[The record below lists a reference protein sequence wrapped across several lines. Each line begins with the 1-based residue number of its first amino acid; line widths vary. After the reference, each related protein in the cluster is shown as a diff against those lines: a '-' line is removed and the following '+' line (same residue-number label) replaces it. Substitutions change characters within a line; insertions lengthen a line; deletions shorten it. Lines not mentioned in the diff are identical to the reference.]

1 MRAAGLR
8 WNSRAVSAGDC
19 QPGAAGIKCR
29 RFRRSFKGAVS
40 VRRIVWLGCGLL
52 AVLLLAA
59 ALARQYFLLGE
70 HERCRD
76 VIAEVM
82 SELDAGGKAYFDGVF
97 ANLCPGVH
105 EPV

>member
-1 MRAAGLR
+1 MPQEVLDKSMRFAF
-8 WNSRAVSAGDC
+8 SEEET
-19 QPGAAGIKCR
+19 I
-29 RFRRSFKGAVS
+29 
-40 VRRIVWLGCGLL
+40 GLL
-52 AVLLLAA
+52 RRMVDKTPEGERRTLAA